1 MTTTSKKPLAQKSFS
16 ACTSSTASDLPWT
29 SPASVNPE
37 ALVQDLRELKLQ
49 KKQLETREK
58 DLLARISD
66 AYGEGLL
73 DQWEDAEPDTFVFAG
88 ISLKRSER
96 TTFTYSAAL
105 KGLQKAE
112 QANGTAEKKVS
123 NYWTTK
129 IES

>member
-1 MTTTSKKPLAQKSFS
+1 MTTTSSKKPLAPKSYT
-16 ACTSSTASDLPWT
+16 ARTSSTASELPWT

-73 DQWEDAEPDTFVFAG
+73 DQWEDAEPDTFVFEG
-88 ISLKRSER
+88 ISLTRSER
-96 TTFTYSAAL
+96 SSFTYSAAL

-112 QANGTAEKKVS
+112 QENGQAEKKTS
-123 NYWTTK
+123 NFWRATL
-129 IES
+129 S